1 MSTKVLYVEDEPFLG
16 RIVLET
22 LQQQGFDVRLVV
34 DGALVMQSLR
44 VFIPDIVVLDIMLPN
59 LDGYTLC
66 GEIKGF
72 DPSIPILFLTAKTET
87 ADLVKGFEM
96 GGSDYLRKPF
106 SLEELIVRI
115 KNLLRMHS
123 LPQSQSPSE
132 GCITIGK
139 YKFVKTRYELIS
151 PTKVIKLSARDMQ
164 VVDILAQNINHVV
177 DRKQLLLQVWGDDSF
192 FNSRTLDVYI
202 RKLRD
207 YLSEDSAIELV
218 TLKGK
223 GYLFMVR

>member
-1 MSTKVLYVEDEPFLG
+1 MNSKVLYVEDEPFLG
-16 RIVLET
+16 RIVFET

-34 DGALVMQSLR
+34 DGALVIQLFKEF
-44 VFIPDIVVLDIMLPN
+44 VPDIVVLDIMLPN
-59 LDGYTLC
+59 CDGYTLC
-66 GEIKGF
+66 TEINKLA
-72 DPSIPILFLTAKTET
+72 PKIPILFLTAKTET
-87 ADLVKGFEM
+87 TDLVKGFEM

-106 SLEELIVRI
+106 SLEELIIRI

-123 LPQSQSPSE
+123 LPQKVMLAEE
-132 GCITIGK
+132 GITIGK
-139 YKFVKTRYELIS
+139 YLLMKSRYELIS

-164 VVDILAQNINHVV
+164 VVDMLVQNINHVV
-177 DRKQLLLQVWGDDSF
+177 DRRQLLLQVWGDDSF

-202 RKLRD
+202 RKLRE
-207 YLSEDSAIELV
+207 YLAEDPSIELV